1 MKIKDANIKQILE
14 DHAFEVNRG
23 LNDYIDL
30 FGFPFVNSLK
40 ALKHMNHWL
49 DAGAGEGKAIREY
62 LLASSK
68 QEIFTTAVTLKMSSS
83 ISSST
88 HKTIVNYV
96 EDLNQDSV
104 RACDIITDVE
114 GGMQFTETPDLL
126 LKKYFLWLK
135 PQGKLFLYLKPG
147 TTWIERGNVQI
158 PFHEW
163 VRSIPGL
170 LFSDGSVP
178 EAFGIMKEEKS
189 HAFPR
194 LKLIETKFE
203 GELIRKFKEM

>member
-1 MKIKDANIKQILE
+1 MKIKDANIRKILE
-14 DHAFEVNRG
+14 EHAFQDDRG
-23 LNDYIDL
+23 LNNYIDL
-30 FGFPFVNSLK
+30 FGFPFVNALK

-68 QEIFTTAVTLKMSSS
+68 QEVFTTAVTLKMSSN
-83 ISSST
+83 IASST

-96 EDLNQDSV
+96 EDLNQDSI
-104 RACDIITDVE
+104 RPCDIITDVE

-126 LKKYFLWLK
+126 LKKYLLWMK
-135 PQGKLFLYLKPG
+135 PQAKLFLYVKPD
-147 TTWIERGNVQI
+147 TTWIERGSTQLS
-158 PFHEW
+158 FHEW

-170 LFSDGSVP
+170 LFSEGSVP

-194 LKLIETKFE
+194 LKLVETKME
-203 GELIRKFKEM
+203 GDLIRKFKEM